1 MGVVNLDHFDESVC
15 IGGITSAAL
24 FKFKEMASNHGN
36 KKYYQLLLDPNR
48 SVLIEQ
54 YAKERGIRVT
64 AAMKEMLYQQ
74 IEALM
79 PSKYQQ
85 AKGVDEILWK
95 QSVSNRVEGRR
106 QARQHKNLNIS
117 AS

>member
-1 MGVVNLDHFDESVC
+1 MGVVDLDHFVESEC
-15 IGGITSAAL
+15 IGGIASAVH

-48 SVLIEQ
+48 SILIEK
-54 YAKERGIRVT
+54 YAKERGIRLT
-64 AAMKEMLYQQ
+64 AVMKEMLYQQ
-74 IEALM
+74 IKALM

-85 AKGVDEILWK
+85 AKGVDEMLWK

-106 QARQHKNLNIS
+106 QARQYKNLNVS

>member
-1 MGVVNLDHFDESVC
+1 MGVVDLDHFVEGFC
-15 IGGITSAAL
+15 IGGIASAVR

-48 SVLIEQ
+48 SILIEQ

-64 AAMKEMLYQQ
+64 AVMKEMLYQQ

-85 AKGVDEILWK
+85 AKGVDEMLWK

-106 QARQHKNLNIS
+106 QARQYKNLNVS